1 MKKRLPII
9 IFLILL
15 VLAIAGG
22 VFFYFSNKTKFNDD
36 YVNGNTAGNLYNE
49 GLFCEYDG
57 IIYFANPSDNDK
69 LYSMNPDGSNLTKLC
84 DDIVSFINADE
95 HYLYYVRNNP
105 GGGGNF
111 SFLTINTN
119 SLCRIDREGGDD
131 SILVLDSE
139 PSMYASLVGNY
150 IYYLHYSDSN
160 GTTLYKVKIDGS
172 EKEEVQS
179 ASFFTASTL
188 GQYVYYNGVETDH
201 YIWRLNTQDDSYGM
215 LYGGNCWMPTVVDE
229 TTAYF
234 MDCDNNYCIA
244 RVDLTTGDKTIICED
259 RVDWYNVFGSYI
271 YFQRNNIDNKD
282 EEPALCRMRTDG
294 SDYEVLA
301 TGNHL
306 NINTTSTYVYFREYG
321 SGQAFRIAN
330 TVNAEVE
337 AFAPGTVIDK
347 E

>member
-1 MKKRLPII
+1 MKKRLPLI
-9 IFLILL
+9 IFLVLL

-22 VFFYFSNKTKFNDD
+22 VCFYLSTRTKFNDD

-57 IIYFANPSDNDK
+57 IIYFANPSDKDK

-95 HYLYYVRNNP
+95 NYLYYVRNNP
-105 GGGGNF
+105 GGGGDF
-111 SFLTINTN
+111 SFLNINTN

-139 PSMYASLVGNY
+139 PSMYASLIGNY

-172 EKEEVQS
+172 EKEEVLS
-179 ASFFTASTL
+179 SSFFTASTL
-188 GQYVYYNGVETDH
+188 GQYVFYNGVETDH
-201 YIWRLNTQDDSYGM
+201 YIWRLNTEDDSYGM
-215 LYGGNCWMPTVVDE
+215 FYGGNCWMPTVVDE

-234 MDCDNNYCIA
+234 MDCDNNYAIA
-244 RVDLTTGDKTIICED
+244 KVDLTTGEQTIICED

-271 YFQRNNIDNKD
+271 YFQRNNADNEE

-294 SDYEVLA
+294 SAYEVLA
-301 TGNHL
+301 EGNHL

-321 SGQAFRIAN
+321 SGRAFRIEN
-330 TVNAEVE
+330 VVGAEVE
-337 AFAPGTVIDK
+337 SFAPGAITDEK
-347 E
+347 